1 MTPYRPLSSNPTP
14 VCVLAYNILAPT
26 HFLHET
32 ACSRVRIGTD
42 LLETLTSITL
52 RDLNDKDFYRL
63 INARTCHCAMGWIL
77 WKSCNTAW
85 LHRRRKQAKVAA
97 MRSRA
102 GRGNVHF
109 SRGHWR
115 EVWTKASI
123 HAVP

>member
-1 MTPYRPLSSNPTP
+1 MHPYRPLSTNPTP

-63 INARTCHCAMGWIL
+63 INAAYVSLRDGLDLMEEL
-77 WKSCNTAW
+77 Q
-85 LHRRRKQAKVAA
+85 HRLAAQAAQ
-97 MRSRA
+97 
-102 GRGNVHF
+102 
-109 SRGHWR
+109 
-115 EVWTKASI
+115 AS
-123 HAVP
+123 